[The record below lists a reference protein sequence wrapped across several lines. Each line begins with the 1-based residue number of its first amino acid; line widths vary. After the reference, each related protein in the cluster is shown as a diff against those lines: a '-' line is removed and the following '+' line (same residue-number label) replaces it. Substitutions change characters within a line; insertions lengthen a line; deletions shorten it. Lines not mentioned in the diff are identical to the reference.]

1 MKRLLLSALLA
12 VGLLGGLATPAAAE
26 EIVIKIGT
34 LAPTGSTWHT
44 LLKEMAQKWKEA
56 SGGSVTMK
64 IYAGGVLGNEG
75 EQVKK
80 MRINQLQAA
89 ALTTIGLHE
98 ISPDPQGVDVPGF
111 VDSWKTLDYVMQRM
125 GPKLEK
131 KLDEKGYV
139 LLSWSEVGFV
149 RFFSTKKFASINDLL
164 KAKVFCW
171 EGDPASAAAWKAGGF
186 QPVVMAS
193 TDIVPS
199 LQTGILDTVALAPL
213 YAYQSRIFEKAKYM
227 LDLPWSVLTG
237 AMIVRKD
244 AWEKIP
250 ADMRSKL
257 LAITQEYGKKIS
269 IEVRKLDEEALK
281 NMKAQGIE
289 AIKPTD
295 PENFLKV
302 TQATYKVVRG
312 RVVPEATFDEVQKLA
327 KEAQGQK

>member
-1 MKRLLLSALLA
+1 MKRLLLSALCVA
-12 VGLLGGLATPAAAE
+12 GITVGTPQKAAAE

-44 LLKEMAQKWKEA
+44 LMKEMAQKWKEA
-56 SGGSVTMK
+56 SGGQVTMR
-64 IYAGGVLGNEG
+64 IFAGGTLGNEG

-98 ISPDPQGVDVPGF
+98 ISPDPQAIDLPGF
-111 VDSWKTLDYVMQRM
+111 VDSWKTLDYVLPKI
-125 GPKLEK
+125 GPKIEK
-131 KLDEKGYV
+131 KLEDKGYIV
-139 LLSWSEVGFV
+139 LSWSEVGFT
-149 RFFSTKKFASINDLL
+149 RFFSTKKFGSVNELL

-171 EGDPASAAAWKAGGF
+171 EGDPGSAEAWKAGGF

-199 LQTGILDTVALAPL
+199 LQTGILDTVAMAPL

-227 LDLPWSVLTG
+227 MDLPWSVLTG
-237 AMIVRKD
+237 AMVVRKD

-250 ADMRSKL
+250 LEMRGKL

-269 IEVRKLDEEALK
+269 VEVRRLDEEALK
-281 NMKAQGIE
+281 NMKAQGLE
-289 AIKPTD
+289 LVKPSD
-295 PENFLKV
+295 PENFAKV
-302 TQATYKVVRG
+302 TQSTYKVVRG
-312 RVVPEATFDEVQKLA
+312 KVVPEATFDEVQKLV
-327 KEAQGQK
+327 KEAHGQK